1 MTVIAPREV
10 SILVREGYFWPALS
24 AMQRKQKRES
34 GRLVL
39 KKLEEEAREAAVHFE
54 AVKLGLSQDKSGLV
68 LKLSIHPNDMPKD
81 VVTDQL
87 GARYLVAIVRM
98 DDNDQP
104 VKPKEKDETDRLLS
118 RAYALCRSARF
129 ASWASRRF
137 GADPGSEEDA
147 WNVESIARGIL
158 LREAGIQNRSAIR
171 NNERAKQ
178 VFQSIFAE
186 FDEAMRHETG
196 RTNPTV
202 PNISRFQDPS
212 VINTDEL
219 RKQHASFEAHVQKG
233 HKGDQTVRHRFA
245 GEWSTDRE
253 S

>member
-1 MTVIAPREV
+1 
-10 SILVREGYFWPALS
+10 
-24 AMQRKQKRES
+24 MQRKQKRES
-34 GRLVL
+34 ERLEL

-118 RAYALCRSARF
+118 RAYALCHNE
-129 ASWASRRF
+129 RF
-137 GADPGSEEDA
+137 GDWLHQRSGDSVRTKGNAGWEELY
-147 WNVESIARGIL
+147 IRGIL
-158 LREAGIQNRSAIR
+158 LREANIHRRADIR
-171 NNERAKQ
+171 TNEGARRK
-178 VFQSIFAE
+178 FKELFAE

-196 RTNPTV
+196 RTNKTLSD
-202 PNISRFQDPS
+202 ISRFQNSGGVDP
-212 VINTDEL
+212 NEL

-233 HKGDQTVRHRFA
+233 HKGDQAVRHRFA